1 MRTINTK
8 TGDSFGGYI
17 SIQTT
22 VRTYQRVFKGF
33 RNKKLEDQEEEA
45 TSDDGPV
52 VIDFSWIE
60 FVAMT
65 KLGYSLIES
74 KHIYYCEF
82 VEKYRLYK
90 KLFNLEKMSVY
101 QIGKPQIDSLR
112 SL

>member
-1 MRTINTK
+1 
-8 TGDSFGGYI
+8 
-17 SIQTT
+17 
-22 VRTYQRVFKGF
+22 
-33 RNKKLEDQEEEA
+33 
-45 TSDDGPV
+45 
-52 VIDFSWIE
+52 
-60 FVAMT
+60 MT
-65 KLGYSLIES
+65 KLGYSLIEA

>member
-1 MRTINTK
+1 
-8 TGDSFGGYI
+8 
-17 SIQTT
+17 
-22 VRTYQRVFKGF
+22 
-33 RNKKLEDQEEEA
+33 
-45 TSDDGPV
+45 
-52 VIDFSWIE
+52 
-60 FVAMT
+60 MT